1 VNLAEVVMGT
11 RHTAFPL
18 RTSEAVVA
26 ALSDWLTFALTVGSS
41 SEQYWAIN
49 LTGAGLAFVTCW
61 LIEGEDG
68 GGFTRLRFARALG
81 AAAIVA
87 VPLPVLGTLTA
98 AAALSW
104 SRLQGARR
112 RRAH

>member
-1 VNLAEVVMGT
+1 MGT

-18 RTSEAVVA
+18 RKSESIVA
-26 ALSDWLTFALTVGSS
+26 ALSDWLTFAITVGATAD
-41 SEQYWAIN
+41 QYWSIT

-68 GGFTRLRFARALG
+68 EGFTRLRFARALG
-81 AAAIVA
+81 AGVIVA
-87 VPLPVLGTLTA
+87 VPLPILGTLTA

-104 SRLQGARR
+104 GRLQSVLA

>member
-1 VNLAEVVMGT
+1 MGV

-18 RTSEAVVA
+18 RTSEALVI
-26 ALSDWLTFALTVGSS
+26 ALSDWLAFAFTVSS
-41 SEQYWAIN
+41 TAEQTWAIN
-49 LTGAGLAFVTCW
+49 AAGAGLAFVTCW

-68 GGFTRLRFARALG
+68 EGVRRVRLARALG
-81 AAAIVA
+81 AAAIVG

-104 SRLQGARR
+104 SWVRGVLE